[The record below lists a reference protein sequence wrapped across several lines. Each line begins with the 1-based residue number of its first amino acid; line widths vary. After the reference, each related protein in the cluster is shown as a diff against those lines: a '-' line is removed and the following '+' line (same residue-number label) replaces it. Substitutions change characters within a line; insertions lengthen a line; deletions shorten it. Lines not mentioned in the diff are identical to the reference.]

1 MKSLK
6 NLFIESLLDDED
18 DIISGADNKLLDD
31 WLKKYASGDYK
42 CRFLKDG
49 TLKITGNIFI
59 KGFNDEKLPH
69 NLKISQMKGNFS
81 IEKCPNLRNI
91 EGVFGDGV
99 FVEGNFTISNCNN
112 FDSLIGCPD
121 NIFGQISIVSNPK
134 LKSLEGL
141 PSWNMGNIYI
151 MKNGKKFTQNQINAI
166 QNSEVGGSPRKKI
179 FCSCED
185 DENIIEEGLI
195 LEALNEPHLIE
206 LDYQIKNTLKDIND
220 VQKSKELNNSI
231 NGKYQFA
238 KLESAYKYG
247 KGFIRD
253 LMRKTRLPWNEL
265 DSSQVTEYDR
275 VDGKVLTK
283 LRKIVAQSNNNVS
296 FVLLKDLN
304 GNYNYVY
311 DGDGK
316 SIACI
321 EFNKDLVLQCINDG
335 YIPSEVSDL
344 FWWKHKSSTE
354 IIDIFKKAFSVVII
368 EVDYNDRSEV
378 LSKRSKR
385 MDSRQGMITNT
396 PEQNLEIARENLER
410 YKKIIAQNKVN
421 DDPELKQLGSQVEK
435 IMMETM
441 KISQKAITNPSK
453 YEAYE
458 VGMLLDRI
466 NSTRSYERGRSYGFD
481 GLLKIYRDLIS
492 TSMSVAKNGGYSYER
507 DSING
512 LKKQLKDM
520 IKEVEFMLNKF

>member
-1 MKSLK
+1 MRNLK
-6 NLFIESLLDDED
+6 EMIIESLLDDED

-31 WLKKYASGDYK
+31 WLKKYTSGDYK

-49 TLKITGNIFI
+49 TLKITGNIII

-99 FVEGNFTISNCNN
+99 FIEGNFTISNCNN
-112 FDSLIGCPD
+112 FDSLIGCPS
-121 NIFGQISIVSNPK
+121 NVFGQISIVSNPK

-166 QNSEVGGSPRKKI
+166 QNSGVGGSPRKKI

-195 LEALNEPHLIE
+195 LEAFNEPHLIE
-206 LDYQIKNTLKDIND
+206 LDYQIKNTLKDINA
-220 VQKSKELNNSI
+220 VQKSNELNNSI
-231 NGKYQFA
+231 NGRYQFSR
-238 KLESAYKYG
+238 LESAYKNG
-247 KGFIRD
+247 KEFIRT
-253 LMRKTRLPWNEL
+253 LMSRTKLPWNEL

-275 VDGKVLTK
+275 VDAKVLTK
-283 LRKIVAQSNNNVS
+283 LRKIVVKSNNNVS

-311 DGDGK
+311 NRDEK
-316 SIACI
+316 AIACI
-321 EFNKDLVLQCINDG
+321 EFNKDLILQCIKDG
-335 YIPSEVSDL
+335 YIPPEVSDL
-344 FWWKHKSSTE
+344 FWWHHKSNIE

-378 LSKRSKR
+378 LSKRGKR
-385 MDSRQGMITNT
+385 MDSRVGMITNT
-396 PEQNLEIARENLER
+396 PEQNLEIARENLNR

-421 DDPELKQLGSQVEK
+421 NDPELEQLGAQVEK
-435 IMMETM
+435 IMMESM

-453 YEAYE
+453 YDAYK
-458 VGMLLDRI
+458 VGALLDRI
-466 NSTRSYERGRSYGFD
+466 NSKQSYERGQSHGYD
-481 GLLKIYRDLIS
+481 GLLRIYRDLIS
-492 TSMSVAKNGGYSYER
+492 TSMSIAKNGGYSFER

-520 IKEVEFMLNKF
+520 IKEVEFLLTQF